1 MLGSKSVAAT
11 TSAELDPT
19 RMTETAMVPFYR
31 SYLLGGKMVYLDK
44 LSELSDSELN
54 MLNIETMASLEEA
67 RRDYEAVENKQ
78 SEEGGSVYRRL
89 KVAGYFQAAIK
100 LEIQN

>member
-1 MLGSKSVAAT
+1 
-11 TSAELDPT
+11 
-19 RMTETAMVPFYR
+19 MVPFYR

>member
-1 MLGSKSVAAT
+1 
-11 TSAELDPT
+11 
-19 RMTETAMVPFYR
+19 MVPFYR
-31 SYLLGGKMVYLDK
+31 SYLLGGKLVYLDK

-100 LEIQN
+100 LELQN

>member
-1 MLGSKSVAAT
+1 
-11 TSAELDPT
+11 
-19 RMTETAMVPFYR
+19 MVPFYR

-100 LEIQN
+100 LELQN

>member
-1 MLGSKSVAAT
+1 MPGSKSVAAT

>member
-1 MLGSKSVAAT
+1 
-11 TSAELDPT
+11 
-19 RMTETAMVPFYR
+19 MTENSMVPFYR

-44 LSELSDSELN
+44 LSELSDGELN

-100 LEIQN
+100 LELQN

>member
-1 MLGSKSVAAT
+1 
-11 TSAELDPT
+11 
-19 RMTETAMVPFYR
+19 MVPFYR
-31 SYLLGGKMVYLDK
+31 SYLLGGKLVYLDK

-67 RRDYEAVENKQ
+67 RRDYDAIENKQ

-100 LEIQN
+100 LELQN

>member
-1 MLGSKSVAAT
+1 
-11 TSAELDPT
+11 
-19 RMTETAMVPFYR
+19 MVPFYR

-67 RRDYEAVENKQ
+67 RRDYEAIENKQ
-78 SEEGGSVYRRL
+78 SEEGGSAYRRL

-100 LEIQN
+100 LELQN

>member
-1 MLGSKSVAAT
+1 
-11 TSAELDPT
+11 
-19 RMTETAMVPFYR
+19 MTETAMVPFYR

-100 LEIQN
+100 LELQN

>member
-1 MLGSKSVAAT
+1 
-11 TSAELDPT
+11 
-19 RMTETAMVPFYR
+19 
-31 SYLLGGKMVYLDK
+31 
-44 LSELSDSELN
+44 
-54 MLNIETMASLEEA
+54 MASLEEA

>member
-1 MLGSKSVAAT
+1 
-11 TSAELDPT
+11 
-19 RMTETAMVPFYR
+19 MTDTAMVPFYR

-100 LEIQN
+100 LELQN

>member
-1 MLGSKSVAAT
+1 
-11 TSAELDPT
+11 
-19 RMTETAMVPFYR
+19 
-31 SYLLGGKMVYLDK
+31 

-67 RRDYEAVENKQ
+67 RRDYDAIENKQ

-100 LEIQN
+100 LELQN

>member
-1 MLGSKSVAAT
+1 
-11 TSAELDPT
+11 
-19 RMTETAMVPFYR
+19 MTEPAMVPFYR
-31 SYLLGGKMVYLDK
+31 SYLLNGRTVYLDK

-54 MLNIETMASLEEA
+54 MLNIETLASLEEA
-67 RRDYEAVENKQ
+67 RRDYASVENKQ

-100 LEIQN
+100 LELDQN

>member
-1 MLGSKSVAAT
+1 
-11 TSAELDPT
+11 
-19 RMTETAMVPFYR
+19 MTETSMVPFYR
-31 SYLLGGKMVYLDK
+31 SYLLGGKLVYLDK
-44 LSELSDSELN
+44 LSELSDNELN

-67 RRDYEAVENKQ
+67 RRDYDAIENKQ

>member
-1 MLGSKSVAAT
+1 
-11 TSAELDPT
+11 
-19 RMTETAMVPFYR
+19 MVPFYR

-78 SEEGGSVYRRL
+78 SEEAGSVYRRL

-100 LEIQN
+100 LELQN

>member
-1 MLGSKSVAAT
+1 
-11 TSAELDPT
+11 
-19 RMTETAMVPFYR
+19 MTENSMVPFYR

-78 SEEGGSVYRRL
+78 SEEAGSVYRRL

-100 LEIQN
+100 LELQN

>member
-1 MLGSKSVAAT
+1 
-11 TSAELDPT
+11 
-19 RMTETAMVPFYR
+19 MTENSMVPFYR

-67 RRDYEAVENKQ
+67 RRDYDAIENKQ
-78 SEEGGSVYRRL
+78 TEEGGSVYRRL

-100 LEIQN
+100 LELQN

>member
-1 MLGSKSVAAT
+1 
-11 TSAELDPT
+11 
-19 RMTETAMVPFYR
+19 MVPFYR

-67 RRDYEAVENKQ
+67 RRDYEAVDNKQ

-100 LEIQN
+100 LELQN

>member
-1 MLGSKSVAAT
+1 
-11 TSAELDPT
+11 
-19 RMTETAMVPFYR
+19 MVPFYR

-54 MLNIETMASLEEA
+54 MLNIETMASLDEA
-67 RRDYEAVENKQ
+67 RRDYDAIENKQ
-78 SEEGGSVYRRL
+78 TEEGGSVYRRL

-100 LEIQN
+100 LELQN

>member
-1 MLGSKSVAAT
+1 
-11 TSAELDPT
+11 
-19 RMTETAMVPFYR
+19 MTENSMVPFYR

-100 LEIQN
+100 LELQN

>member
-1 MLGSKSVAAT
+1 
-11 TSAELDPT
+11 
-19 RMTETAMVPFYR
+19 MTETAMVPFYR

-67 RRDYEAVENKQ
+67 RRDYEAIENKQ
-78 SEEGGSVYRRL
+78 SEEGGSAYRRL

-100 LEIQN
+100 LELQN